1 MTLARLGLAA
11 YNVSM
16 LDLSDF
22 LRQLSIWAI
31 PGIFAITVH
40 EVSHGYVARLLGDRT
55 AEMVG
60 RLTLNPLKH
69 VDPMGTVIVPL
80 IMLLLPGSFIF
91 GWAKPVPVAQHNL
104 RNPRRDMAIVAAAGP
119 LSNIVMAVIWALVAK
134 AGILIGHEWLTPWL
148 VNVGAVGILFNL
160 VLAVVNLLPVPPL
173 DGGRV
178 VSNLLPA
185 GVSGKFDRIE
195 PYGFMIIIG
204 LLVFGVLG
212 HIIAPP
218 VYFLRG
224 LILTVMGLG

>member
-1 MTLARLGLAA
+1 MNLARAGLAA
-11 YNVSM
+11 YNVAM
-16 LDLSDF
+16 PDINEF
-22 LRQLSIWAI
+22 LRQLSIWVI

-40 EVSHGYVARLLGDRT
+40 EVSHGYVARLFGDRT

-80 IMLLLPGSFIF
+80 IMLLLPGNFIF
-91 GWAKPVPVAQHNL
+91 GWAKPVPVAQRNL

-119 LSNIVMAVIWALVAK
+119 ASNIVMAVFWALVAK
-134 AGILIGHEWLTPWL
+134 VAVLINVEWLTPWL

-160 VLAVVNLLPVPPL
+160 VLAVLNLLPIPPL

-178 VSNLLPA
+178 VTNLLPA
-185 GVSGKFDRIE
+185 GVSDKFDRIE

-212 HIIAPP
+212 RIIAPP
-218 VYFLRG
+218 IYFLRD